1 MKKEVIIAL
10 DFPTLE
16 ETVIFL
22 EKFGEEQLFV
32 KVGMELYLQNGP
44 VVIEKIKKLGHKIF
58 LDLKLHDIP
67 NTVYGA
73 AKGLAKFGIDIL
85 TVHCAGGEEMLRSAK
100 KGMLDGGSFGT
111 KVIGITQLTST
122 SEDNMKKEQLIEV
135 SLKDSVINYAMLAK
149 KAGLDGVVSSV
160 YEVYSINEFC
170 GSEFLKVTP
179 GIRLPKNSVGDQK
192 RVATPE
198 YAKEQ
203 GSSHIVVGRPITQS
217 ENPLEEYNKF
227 KKFFNN

>member
-10 DFPTLE
+10 DFPTLA
-16 ETVIFL
+16 ETISFL
-22 EKFGEEQLFV
+22 EKFGDKNLFV
-32 KVGMELYLQNGP
+32 KIGMELYLQNGP
-44 VVIEKIKKLGHKIF
+44 VVIETIKSLGHKIF

-73 AKGLAKFGIDIL
+73 SKGLAKFGIDIL

-100 KGMLDGGSFGT
+100 KGMIDGGSLHT

-122 SEDNMKKEQLIEV
+122 SEENMKNEQLIDAT
-135 SLKDSVINYAMLAK
+135 LKESVINYALLAK
-149 KAGLDGVVSSV
+149 NSSLDGVVSSV
-160 YEVYSINEFC
+160 YEVSDITEFC
-170 GSEFLKVTP
+170 GNEFLKITP
-179 GIRLPKNSVGDQK
+179 GIRLPNNLIGDQK
-192 RVATPE
+192 RVATPK

-203 GSSHIVVGRPITQS
+203 GSSHIVVGRPITKS

-227 KKFFNN
+227 KRMFNN